1 MGKLREESEK
11 EKDFKADET
20 EEDLKV
26 LKTFDATKKVINF
39 LSLKATDLKNNKR
52 IIITDVNDDAEAIRM
67 NYIKT
72 ELKAVFMK
80 EHCDEKGDLLDNNM
94 TMKQGKAIK
103 DLKVKMKKEDLVCIE
118 TDKTGKFAL
127 DTKLNYMNKMQ
138 KHIEHDQII
147 TTKDVTKIENKLNAQ
162 AEHVTNIT
170 KAGENVKGHP
180 KRIKSNLKT
189 KDNSIPALHGTSKD
203 HKEVKDEKKGPEVRP
218 IMGAVVGPNIALSNF
233 LGKEIVRRIAEDAN
247 NDTVCKSTEEL
258 LSRIETY
265 NKDRIEKGFN
275 KKKMIL
281 ASMDIEKWYQN
292 TLARPSTKVIMKMLI
307 ESELKFVGIEYDDVS
322 KFLGEEMSKEEN
334 IKENFQEIVYMKN
347 ENLDKKKHKKEN
359 KKTMKIPKETNNVE
373 EILDVTLASGHE
385 ARKAH
390 KVIQNQEE
398 LYLKPIRN
406 PTEQEKRNILV
417 KCIEIMIISSLEN
430 HVYKFGDQI
439 RKQSK
444 GGPIG
449 LALTGEI
456 AECYM
461 INWDK
466 EFLERLKSVDMNPA
480 IYERFKDDI
489 TVVVESLEAGTRW
502 KDGALIVDLEKKN
515 DDEGRTDEEI
525 TMEVFK
531 DIAESIDDMISFTV
545 DYPGNHKNGK
555 MPVLDVQ
562 AAINKEEEN

>member
-1 MGKLREESEK
+1 M
-11 EKDFKADET
+11 
-20 EEDLKV
+20 
-26 LKTFDATKKVINF
+26 
-39 LSLKATDLKNNKR
+39 
-52 IIITDVNDDAEAIRM
+52 
-67 NYIKT
+67 
-72 ELKAVFMK
+72 
-80 EHCDEKGDLLDNNM
+80 
-94 TMKQGKAIK
+94 
-103 DLKVKMKKEDLVCIE
+103 
-118 TDKTGKFAL
+118 
-127 DTKLNYMNKMQ
+127 
-138 KHIEHDQII
+138 
-147 TTKDVTKIENKLNAQ
+147 
-162 AEHVTNIT
+162 
-170 KAGENVKGHP
+170 
-180 KRIKSNLKT
+180 
-189 KDNSIPALHGTSKD
+189 
-203 HKEVKDEKKGPEVRP
+203 
-218 IMGAVVGPNIALSNF
+218 
-233 LGKEIVRRIAEDAN
+233 
-247 NDTVCKSTEEL
+247 
-258 LSRIETY
+258 
-265 NKDRIEKGFN
+265 
-275 KKKMIL
+275 
-281 ASMDIEKWYQN
+281 
-292 TLARPSTKVIMKMLI
+292 
-307 ESELKFVGIEYDDVS
+307 
-322 KFLGEEMSKEEN
+322 
-334 IKENFQEIVYMKN
+334 
-347 ENLDKKKHKKEN
+347 
-359 KKTMKIPKETNNVE
+359 
-373 EILDVTLASGHE
+373 ASGHE

-406 PTEQEKRNILV
+406 PTEQEKRNMLV
-417 KCIEIMIISSLEN
+417 KCIEIMIMSSLEN

-545 DYPGNHKNGK
+545 DYPGNHKNGM

-562 AAINKEEEN
+562 AAINKNEDNKIEFEFYEKPTKNQRVILFESAIPSSQKRTILTQECLRRIRNTQTDLGLEVKKTTFEQIYVRYEELRLFGKI